1 MLDVHQCLQQGLIG
15 ALGAIPG
22 TIAAHPLDL
31 TKIRLQIHPDSHL
44 QQAIHQ
50 TIQAP
55 FRGLSAGIQQKVLTR
70 GPMFLCSEIGTQL
83 CQTRLGMPRETA
95 LVVGSFGSGFATGC
109 TASLSEWA
117 KVQRG
122 GSSSTAL
129 QPTNRRAFLPTMASS
144 CSAWQLVRMGQRHG
158 QLASVLRRVRG
169 AGWRNAVF
177 DSTFFG
183 VEHQLRIRHELPAYA
198 SFSLAA
204 ATALCL
210 DYPIDVAVK
219 RNFAVAAHR
228 PVSHGPILATIHHVR
243 SEGRLIFRGLNVKGL
258 EFAVSYFVTGAVAPL
273 ALRALAFAAAWI
285 ALQSEGNNDR

>member
-1 MLDVHQCLQQGLIG
+1 MSNAHGNAEGNGPRRGVFWEWFRDGLHRF
-15 ALGAIPG
+15 ALGMG
-22 TIAAHPLDL
+22 QGAAG
-31 TKIRLQIHPDSHL
+31 
-44 QQAIHQ
+44 QQ
-50 TIQAP
+50 
-55 FRGLSAGIQQKVLTR
+55 QQQHRTAANESSCVL
-70 GPMFLCSEIGTQL
+70 
-83 CQTRLGMPRETA
+83 
-95 LVVGSFGSGFATGC
+95 AT
-109 TASLSEWA
+109 TASS
-117 KVQRG
+117 R
-122 GSSSTAL
+122 
-129 QPTNRRAFLPTMASS
+129 N
-144 CSAWQLVRMGQRHG
+144 SAWQLLRTGLQHG

-285 ALQSEGNNDR
+285 ALLSEGNNDR